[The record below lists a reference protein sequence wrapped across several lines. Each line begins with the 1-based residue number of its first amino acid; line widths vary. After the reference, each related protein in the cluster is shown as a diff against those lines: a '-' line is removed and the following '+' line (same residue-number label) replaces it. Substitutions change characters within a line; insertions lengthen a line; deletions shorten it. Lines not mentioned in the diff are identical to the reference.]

1 MARKIYLSDEDI
13 SEIIDKMKSTYAGKR
28 VTTDSLSMS
37 CDLKKPGKVKVTFSE
52 KAWIK
57 MQLLVHRY
65 SIEVEWHGLV
75 RRESENS
82 FLVYDI
88 LIFPHEITATSCISE
103 QKEYQDWLDGL
114 SPEERKDLRFHGHSH
129 VKMAVNPSGTDTK
142 YRADILSVLGNPV
155 PAIDK
160 FYLFAI
166 FNKDGDISG
175 EVYDLTNNI
184 AYSTP
189 DIDFVYLKEAGG
201 YAEFL
206 DNALETVKEKKYS
219 YTPLS
224 TANLPY
230 YDGGGTYGGYKA
242 PTTTTTSEK
251 NKGNKKSKKSKAAD
265 EDWYYGNGVDDYLTP
280 GEREEYYERFW
291 RR

>member
-129 VKMAVNPSGTDTK
+129 VKMAVTPSSTDTK
-142 YRADILSVLGNPV
+142 YRADMLSVLGNPV
-155 PAIDK
+155 PSIDK
-160 FYLFAI
+160 FYIFAI

-175 EVYDLTNNI
+175 EVYDLTNNT
-184 AYSTP
+184 AYSTA
-189 DIDFVYLKEAGG
+189 DIDFVYLKEEGG

-206 DNALETVKEKKYS
+206 DNALEIVKEKKYS
-219 YTPLS
+219 YTPA
-224 TANLPY
+224 ANAPY
-230 YDGGGTYGGYKA
+230 YGGGNGGYSSSSKT
-242 PTTTTTSEK
+242 PVTTKS
-251 NKGNKKSKKSKAAD
+251 KGAKKSKKDKFSDAD
-265 EDWYYGNGVDDYLTP
+265 EYYGTSVDDYIP
-280 GEREEYYERFW
+280 RGDDEEEFYKRYW
-291 RR
+291 RRDFY